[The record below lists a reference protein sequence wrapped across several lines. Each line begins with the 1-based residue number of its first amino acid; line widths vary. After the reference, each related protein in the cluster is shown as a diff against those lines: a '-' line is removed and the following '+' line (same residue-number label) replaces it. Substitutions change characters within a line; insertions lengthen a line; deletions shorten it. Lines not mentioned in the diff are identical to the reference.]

1 MTSIIG
7 IDSRIFVRSTKKAY
21 GVEGHFESVIGI
33 AVKVKEYGAFNEA
46 YKKSMQD
53 ALKKFGYKPD
63 YSYYCTH
70 DLSEFKEKDLI
81 IEEFI
86 KIIAPHIEKIHV
98 FYTLFSQKRIP
109 KPEVYGRL
117 AHREKI
123 KLSKST
129 MTYEE
134 LLKKHLVQCFPMICA
149 WRITPYMKANTIEFH
164 MDAYQGRLCE
174 AEEEITK
181 LGFTKRIFVSGDM
194 CHPVISTADLMLQL
208 LDFRLNIQ
216 HKYLIFE
223 NIRPAL
229 HELGDKVMAYPIL
242 NKHLPKITPID
253 NKNIETD
260 QYMQHPIFWVFKGD
274 SIINSETLKSSK
286 MYRCLVDYASAK
298 MGTVK
303 LFSSS
308 KDITNFE
315 KGDFGV
321 YLEARGKEQI
331 QAYIKLD
338 KPFKLFDLKL
348 LHSEKK
354 TD

>member
-7 IDSRIFVRSTKKAY
+7 IDSRIFVRSNRKAY

-33 AVKVKEYGAFNEA
+33 AVKVKGYESFNEA
-46 YKKSMQD
+46 YKKAMLE
-53 ALKKFGYKPD
+53 ALKKYGIKSD

-70 DLSEFKEKDLI
+70 DLTEYKEKNLI

-86 KIIAPHIEKIHV
+86 RIISPDIEKIHV
-98 FYTLFSQKRIP
+98 FYTLFSKKRIP
-109 KPEVYGRL
+109 EPEVYGRL
-117 AHREKI
+117 AHRKQI

-134 LLKKHLVQCFPMICA
+134 LLKKHLVQCFPIICA

-164 MDAYQGRLCE
+164 MDAYQGKLCE
-174 AEEEITK
+174 AEEDVIK
-181 LGFTKRIFVSGDM
+181 LGFKKRIFVSGDM
-194 CHPVISTADLMLQL
+194 CNPVISTADLVLQL
-208 LDFRLNIQ
+208 LDFRLAVQN
-216 HKYLIFE
+216 KYLIFE

-229 HELGDKVMAYPIL
+229 PEFGDKVMAYPIL

-253 NKNIETD
+253 TENMEIDK
-260 QYMQHPIFWVFKGD
+260 YMQHPIFWIFKGD

-286 MYRCLVDYASAK
+286 MYRCLVDYASAN

-303 LFSSS
+303 LFSAS
-308 KDITNFE
+308 KDIRNFE

-321 YLEARGKEQI
+321 YLENRGKEQI
-331 QAYIKLD
+331 QSYVKLD
-338 KPFKLFDLKL
+338 KPFKLFDLNL
-348 LHSEKK
+348 LYSEKK
-354 TD
+354 TI